1 MAEDSGIAWTTNT
14 FNPWYGCTKVGP
26 GCDHCY
32 AEAWNTRFSADGLPP
47 NWGPGAPRRRT
58 AASNWAKVRK
68 WNRDAAT
75 ASEPVRVF
83 CASLADVFDNEADPA
98 VRADLWKLVR
108 ETPNLQYQFLTKRVG
123 NVLKMLPPDWRENFG
138 HCGIV
143 STVVTQDECD
153 RDLPKLLA
161 VKREAGAAWVGLSV
175 EPQVERVIPKA
186 RGGLDWLITGGE
198 SDQRGAKA
206 RPYDPDWARALIT
219 YGQATGTAI
228 FVKQM
233 GSNPGGGLRLR
244 DRAGADPSEW
254 PVNLRV
260 REFPKGF

>member
-1 MAEDSGIAWTTNT
+1 MAELSNIAWTTNT

-32 AEAWNTRFSADGLPP
+32 AEAWNVRFSPDGIAQ

-58 AASNWAKVRK
+58 SASNWAKVRK

-75 ASEPVRVF
+75 ATEPVRVF

-98 VRADLWKLVR
+98 VRADLWNLVR
-108 ETPNLQYQFLTKRVG
+108 ETPNLKWQFLTKRVG
-123 NVLKMLPPDWRENFG
+123 NVLKMLPADWRENFR
-138 HCGIV
+138 HCGIAA
-143 STVVTQDECD
+143 TVVTQEECD

-161 VKREAGAAWVGLSV
+161 VKREAGVAWVGLSI
-175 EPQVERVIPKA
+175 EPQVELVIPKFSV
-186 RGGLDWLITGGE
+186 DWVITGGE
-198 SDQRGAKA
+198 SSQRGHSA
-206 RPYDPDWARALIT
+206 RLYDPAWARELIH
-219 YGQATGTAI
+219 YGLRDGFAI

-233 GSNPGGGLRLR
+233 GSNPAGLRLR

-254 PVNLRV
+254 PNDLRV